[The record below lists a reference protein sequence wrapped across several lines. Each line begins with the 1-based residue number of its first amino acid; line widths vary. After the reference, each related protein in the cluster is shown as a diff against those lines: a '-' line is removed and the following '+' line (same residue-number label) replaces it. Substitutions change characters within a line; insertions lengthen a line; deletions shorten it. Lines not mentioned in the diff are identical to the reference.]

1 MLINGITIMI
11 TITVDN
17 NDKNNNKVDKKITTT
32 HITKKTNKM
41 RVYLQKIKVS
51 RHSFVRPGWVKDTEK

>member
-1 MLINGITIMI
+1 MI
-11 TITVDN
+11 TITVEN

-32 HITKKTNKM
+32 HVTKKKKKKM